1 MIFRRVWTDLKLHI
15 LLPPLPLLPPRPERE
30 NRPQEEGA
38 DQTREQRQGQ
48 GRRLQSALS
57 PSRR

>member
-15 LLPPLPLLPPRPERE
+15 LLPPRPERE